1 MVSAEN
7 EGWMSIRV
15 YRDKRRRRGRGDQKG
30 SARKQRTKVGEF
42 PLGRD
47 KEEMRRQRGETE
59 RRRRSRAGEVEK
71 DDRGCPLW
79 SPEDIR
85 GLIEFTS
92 SLVGPADVGR
102 AWSVFGP
109 DSAYVAISAR
119 SFPP

>member
-1 MVSAEN
+1 M
-7 EGWMSIRV
+7 
-15 YRDKRRRRGRGDQKG
+15 
-30 SARKQRTKVGEF
+30 GEF

-92 SLVGPADVGR
+92 SDQADVGR
-102 AWSVFGP
+102 AWSVFRP